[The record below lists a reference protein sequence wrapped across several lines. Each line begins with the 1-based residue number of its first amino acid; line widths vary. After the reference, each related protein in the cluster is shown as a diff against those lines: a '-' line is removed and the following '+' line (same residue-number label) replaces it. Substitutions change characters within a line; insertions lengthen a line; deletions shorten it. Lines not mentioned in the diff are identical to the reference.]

1 MVFKFKIWDHIKQSW
16 PIYKAHFSIL
26 LLLSAVTIIIKS
38 TGADSDLIW
47 TLISYIV
54 GFLLTFIWIKYS
66 LSLVDKKEYDF
77 FTNASIPNLKQ
88 YWNITKTIIL
98 TVLIIIVGLFLLILP
113 GLYFAGRLLFANY
126 ISVEK
131 NQGAIKSISDSWEMT
146 RNNGWI
152 LFWKSFVIFLF
163 VMLGFVLFGVGA
175 LVTYPIGCIVLAMMY
190 RDFQKNKL
198 IKNNDKEE
206 DNKAKVEKI
215 EVEKVI
221 E

>member
-1 MVFKFKIWDHIKQSW
+1 
-16 PIYKAHFSIL
+16 
-26 LLLSAVTIIIKS
+26 
-38 TGADSDLIW
+38 
-47 TLISYIV
+47 
-54 GFLLTFIWIKYS
+54 
-66 LSLVDKKEYDF
+66 
-77 FTNASIPNLKQ
+77 
-88 YWNITKTIIL
+88 
-98 TVLIIIVGLFLLILP
+98 
-113 GLYFAGRLLFANY
+113 
-126 ISVEK
+126 
-131 NQGAIKSISDSWEMT
+131 MT

-163 VMLGFVLFGVGA
+163 VMLGFVLFGVVA